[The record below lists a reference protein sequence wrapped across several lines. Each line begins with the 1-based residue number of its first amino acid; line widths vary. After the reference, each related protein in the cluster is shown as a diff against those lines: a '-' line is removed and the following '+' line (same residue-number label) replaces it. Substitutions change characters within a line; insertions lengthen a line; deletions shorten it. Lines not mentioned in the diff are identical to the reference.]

1 MRPPFNGEYTFSSS
15 SSTSSSSSQSP
26 FSPSNKTMEEVWK
39 DINLSS
45 LHHHS
50 SGGGGGI
57 NFQDFLARPFA
68 KDQPPPS
75 AAAAH
80 TPDTVLNLNSV
91 VPDLH
96 FLQPPRAGS
105 VSGFE
110 ALASASAG
118 LNIANGLAARNCRF
132 VNSDD
137 NSGDRRHK
145 RMIKNRESAA
155 RSRARKQA
163 YTNQLEQE
171 VSQLVQENCRLK
183 KQLQQLRS
191 VAAGGGGG
199 VAHNNQVK
207 KGSLCRTSTAPF

>member
-1 MRPPFNGEYTFSSS
+1 MRPPFNGEDAYTFSSS
-15 SSTSSSSSQSP
+15 SSSPSP
-26 FSPSNKTMEEVWK
+26 FSPSNNKTMEEVWK

-50 SGGGGGI
+50 SAAAGI

-68 KDQPPPS
+68 KDQPPS
-75 AAAAH
+75 AAPI
-80 TPDTVLNLNSV
+80 PDTMLNLNSV

-96 FLQPPRAGS
+96 FLQPPPEGS
-105 VSGFE
+105 VSGTTSFE
-110 ALASASAG
+110 ALASSASAG
-118 LNIANGLAARNCRF
+118 FNIANGLAARNCSRL

-171 VSQLVQENCRLK
+171 VTQLAKENCRLK
-183 KQLQQLRS
+183 KQLQQLS
-191 VAAGGGGG
+191 SGAAGGGG
-199 VAHNNQVK
+199 HEDHHHHQLK
-207 KGSLCRTSTAPF
+207 KGSLSRTSTAPF

>member
-1 MRPPFNGEYTFSSS
+1 MKGRHVLVRNSRFVSCSVGMGTRRE
-15 SSTSSSSSQSP
+15 
-26 FSPSNKTMEEVWK
+26 
-39 DINLSS
+39 
-45 LHHHS
+45 
-50 SGGGGGI
+50 
-57 NFQDFLARPFA
+57 DFLARPFA

-80 TPDTVLNLNSV
+80 TPDTMLNLNSV

-96 FLQPPRAGS
+96 FLQPPGRAGS

-155 RSRARKQA
+155 RSRARKQESTA

-171 VSQLVQENCRLK
+171 VAQLVEENCRLK

-191 VAAGGGGG
+191 VEAGGGVG
-199 VAHNNQVK
+199 HHNQVK
-207 KGSLCRTSTAPF
+207 KGTLSRTSTAPF